1 MTLSLYKNMLIA
13 VLATSCLSPVSMA
26 YTKSQVKFL
35 PMNVNQEKQ
44 SGPYYKAVLPTSIY
58 LNSIKPDLS
67 DIRVKNAEGDYLAYA
82 FIDEEAT
89 SFQMSSAKA
98 PIFPLYA
105 DVQHASQEQ
114 SNASVTIIIQQDGS
128 LALTKSSQLPS
139 SSPSLSLSPSAAGSA
154 KKQIRPIKGWIFD
167 ASQLISDIKFH
178 QYLLQA
184 QVEIA
189 QENKGIVDFSLE
201 SSDDLQNWTSAY
213 ASQQTNAHQQL
224 VQLQHQGALIQK
236 LTIDLHSSRAKYWRL
251 MWINPDN
258 AFDIRS
264 VSLISQEK
272 IFPLTVLTW
281 GATIQASQC
290 DQHACEYTLPRN
302 TPIDSLRIQLGEVNT
317 LAKMTI
323 VGKRPQQV
331 ITHHRRHLNP
341 FYVLHRRN
349 QTSHYKTQ
357 VQEEYLN
364 EATVYRLQLRSDAT
378 AVTQSEDIALNG
390 QTYTHLRLIT
400 QSDMRSLGK
409 QLPSI
414 QIGTF
419 SRNIVFL
426 ARGKEPYSLH
436 WGEENAVGAAL
447 PLTTLIP
454 NAINL
459 LNNKM
464 GEAQLAPISYAGQ
477 NTAPKLETIKPEK
490 NQHKYWFWAVLGIGL
505 LLLCAMVWSF
515 LNGMNEAKE
524 EAKEETSI

>member
-1 MTLSLYKNMLIA
+1 MTLSSHKNMLIA
-13 VLATSCLSPVSMA
+13 VLATSCLSSVSMA
-26 YTKSQVKFL
+26 YTNSQVNFL
-35 PMNVNQEKQ
+35 PLNANQEKQ

-67 DIRVKNAEGDYLAYA
+67 DIRVKNAEDDYLAYA

-89 SFQMSSAKA
+89 TFQMSSAKA

-139 SSPSLSLSPSAAGSA
+139 STSLPSAAGSA
-154 KKQIRPIKGWIFD
+154 KKLIRPIKGWIFD
-167 ASQLISDIKFH
+167 ASQLISDTKFH

-213 ASQQTNAHQQL
+213 ASQQTNARQQL
-224 VQLQHQGALIQK
+224 VQLQHQGELIQK

-251 MWINPDN
+251 MWINPSN

-272 IFPLTVLTW
+272 IFPSPVLTW
-281 GATIQASQC
+281 GTTIQASQC
-290 DQHACEYTLPRN
+290 DQHACEYNLPKN

-317 LAKMTI
+317 LAKITI

-364 EATVYRLQLRSDAT
+364 EATVYRLQLRNDAT
-378 AVTQSEDIALNG
+378 ADTQSEDIALNG

-409 QLPSI
+409 QLPRI

-436 WGEENAVGAAL
+436 WGEENAVGVAL

-454 NAINL
+454 NAIHL

-477 NTAPKLETIKPEK
+477 NTAPKLEIIKPEK
-490 NQHKYWFWAVLGIGL
+490 NQHKYWFWAVLGLGL
-505 LLLCAMVWSF
+505 LLLGAMVWSF